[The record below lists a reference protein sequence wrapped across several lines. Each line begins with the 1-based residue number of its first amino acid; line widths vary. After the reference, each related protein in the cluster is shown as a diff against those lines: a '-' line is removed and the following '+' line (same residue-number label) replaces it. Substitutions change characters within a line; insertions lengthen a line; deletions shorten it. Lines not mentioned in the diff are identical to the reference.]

1 MDAELLGALVVP
13 RLSADG
19 QHARPNSSEI
29 TARRSCDTF
38 RLPCLELVDLGGI
51 VADAARHSSA
61 GLPQRRASAARRP
74 VGAFRCRSTR
84 TQTTRAMLEVQR
96 ASACVPP
103 LVTSRKSARAGVN
116 GIRRPQLRPWE
127 GTAPLPPQPT

>member
-1 MDAELLGALVVP
+1 MDAEHLGALVVP
-13 RLSADG
+13 RLSGDG
-19 QHARPNSSEI
+19 QNARPDASEI
-29 TARRSCDTF
+29 TARRSRDTAPL
-38 RLPCLELVDLGGI
+38 RCLELVDLGGI

-61 GLPQRRASAARRP
+61 GLAQRRASAARRP

-103 LVTSRKSARAGVN
+103 LVTFGPSPRARAN
-116 GIRRPQLRPWE
+116 GISKPALQVRGADR
-127 GTAPLPPQPT
+127 